1 MTAITKQLMNECR
14 SMAVDSL
21 SITWTLFRIIIPVL
35 IIIRALELIGV
46 VSWLAALSAPLMTII
61 GLPGESAL
69 AWLMAVATGIY
80 GGMAVFFTAPY
91 AETLTVAQVSVLGGL
106 MLISHGL
113 PVEGAIAKRA
123 GVTWIVTLMLRLFGG
138 FVFALLL
145 HWTYQAGHWLQTP
158 NRVPIPTLSQTNSL
172 TDWAIGQLYSL
183 LSIFLTIVV
192 LVVLLRILR
201 YLQVERLMAYLLS
214 PILKLLGIGKKA
226 TNITIIGIT
235 LGLSYGGGLLIKEAE
250 SGNVSKQDMF
260 AAICLLH
267 LSHSLIE
274 DTILILMLG
283 ADLSAVLWGRLLFTF
298 VVIAVLTRWAKGRS
312 PAFVQRFLIR

>member
-1 MTAITKQLMNECR
+1 
-14 SMAVDSL
+14 MAVDSL

-35 IIIRALELIGV
+35 IIIKALELLGIV
-46 VSWLAALSAPLMTII
+46 RWLADISSPLMVLV
-61 GLPGESAL
+61 GLPGETTL
-69 AWLMAVATGIY
+69 AWLMTVATGIY
-80 GGMAVFFTAPY
+80 GGMAVFFTSSY
-91 AETLTVAQVSVLGGL
+91 SETLTIAQVSVLGGL

-123 GVTWIVTLMLRLFGG
+123 GVTWTVTLMLRLFGG

-158 NRVPIPTLSQTNSL
+158 NRVPIPTLPQTNTL

-183 LSIFLTIVV
+183 LSIFLIIVV

-201 YLQVERLMAYLLS
+201 YLHVERLMAYLLS
-214 PILKLLGIGKKA
+214 PILKLLGIGNKA
-226 TNITIIGIT
+226 TNITIIGMT

-250 SGNVSKQDMF
+250 SGHVSKQDIF

-274 DTILILMLG
+274 DSILILMLG

-298 VVIAVLTRWAKGRS
+298 SIIAILTRWAKGRS
-312 PAFVQRFLIR
+312 PDFIQRFLVR

>member
-1 MTAITKQLMNECR
+1 MTSITNKLLNESR
-14 SMAVDSL
+14 SMAADSFA
-21 SITWTLFRIIIPVL
+21 ITWTLFRIIIPVL
-35 IIIRALELIGV
+35 IIIKALELLGV
-46 VSWLAALSAPLMTII
+46 VRWLADISSPLMVLI

-69 AWLMAVATGIY
+69 AWLMTVATGIY
-80 GGMAVFFTAPY
+80 GGMAVFFTSSY
-91 AETLTVAQVSVLGGL
+91 SETLTVAQVSVLGGL

-123 GVTWIVTLMLRLFGG
+123 GVTWTVTLMLRLFGG

-158 NRVPIPTLSQTNSL
+158 NRVPIPTLPQANTL

-183 LSIFLTIVV
+183 LLIFLIIVV

-201 YLQVERLMAYLLS
+201 YLHVERLMAYLLS
-214 PILKLLGIGKKA
+214 PVLKLLGIGNKA
-226 TNITIIGIT
+226 TNITIIGMT

-250 SGNVSKQDMF
+250 SGNVSKQDVF

-274 DTILILMLG
+274 DTILVLMLG
-283 ADLSAVLWGRLLFTF
+283 ADLSAVLWGRLFFTF
-298 VVIAVLTRWAKGRS
+298 IVISILTRWAKGRS
-312 PAFVQRFLIR
+312 PDFIQRFLVR